1 MKDREI
7 SGEASKFALLWVHF
21 LPSWTCPRLHNLL
34 RGTSNI
40 NKLDQRN
47 ITSKITNRPEKQ
59 NEWKWF
65 IHVFICSYCW
75 STPWDERRRL
85 KAGTSP
91 RTCER
96 GPKKMAKG
104 KKSQISE
111 ASWSFMQSHSN
122 ENGKEVMIC
131 NDIACTWDWTQVCHI
146 YPA

>member
-7 SGEASKFALLWVHF
+7 SREASKFALFWVHF

-34 RGTSNI
+34 RGTSNK
-40 NKLDQRN
+40 NKLDRPN

-65 IHVFICSYCW
+65 IFICSYCW
-75 STPWDERRRL
+75 STPWDKRGRLLRLGQALEPGRGDQRKWQRERNHKYLSLPGLSCKL
-85 KAGTSP
+85 K
-91 RTCER
+91 
-96 GPKKMAKG
+96 
-104 KKSQISE
+104 
-111 ASWSFMQSHSN
+111 HSN

-131 NDIACTWDWTQVCHI
+131 NDITCAWDWTQVCHT